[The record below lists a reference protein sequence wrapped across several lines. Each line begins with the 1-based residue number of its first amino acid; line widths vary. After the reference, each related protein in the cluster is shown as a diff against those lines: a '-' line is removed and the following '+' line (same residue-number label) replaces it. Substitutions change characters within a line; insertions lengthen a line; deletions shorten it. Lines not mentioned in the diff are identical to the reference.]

1 MMQNNRN
8 KEQLFVWITMVH
20 FMMVDLME
28 YLDTHPDDTEALK
41 SFEKH
46 RLMREQTAKTY
57 TERFGP
63 IVPTDSTST
72 TRWSWIDDAWP
83 WETDAERRA

>member
-28 YLDTHPDDTEALK
+28 YLDTIHRHSRHGQLLPLFQPLQQSHEGVRGALW
-41 SFEKH
+41 
-46 RLMREQTAKTY
+46 TADHIHGGA
-57 TERFGP
+57 R
-63 IVPTDSTST
+63 
-72 TRWSWIDDAWP
+72 
-83 WETDAERRA
+83 

>member
-1 MMQNNRN
+1 MAENESKAVLLNRLQVCDFILVELN
-8 KEQLFVWITMVH
+8 
-20 FMMVDLME
+20 E
-28 YLDTHPDDTEALK
+28 YLDPHPDDTEALK

-46 RLMREQTAKTY
+46 RMMREQTAKTY

-72 TRWSWIDDAWP
+72 TRWSWIDDPWP

>member
-28 YLDTHPDDTEALK
+28 YLDTIP
-41 SFEKH
+41 
-46 RLMREQTAKTY
+46 QTQPPWTAFT
-57 TERFGP
+57 TIP
-63 IVPTDSTST
+63 AST
-72 TRWSWIDDAWP
+72 TKP
-83 WETDAERRA
+83 